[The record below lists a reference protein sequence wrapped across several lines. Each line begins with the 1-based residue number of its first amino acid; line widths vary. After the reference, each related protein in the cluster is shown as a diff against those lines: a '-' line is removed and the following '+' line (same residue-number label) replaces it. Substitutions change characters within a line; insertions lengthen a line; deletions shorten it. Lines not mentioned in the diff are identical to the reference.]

1 MSAAA
6 AHYGV
11 PSDVVPKRIR
21 MGQGSEA
28 NG

>member
-11 PSDVVPKRIR
+11 RPDVVPKRIR
-21 MGQGSEA
+21 VGQTGEA